1 MGTKAVLLF
10 AAIDLLLRAVLKGRS
25 ERRTNVN
32 RTQYGH
38 KTAALQDFNPVYVRF
53 GSIATDRHAG
63 AARAMSALPPIAT
76 GLMRHSEMSRCANS
90 GHMQCSK

>member
-63 AARAMSALPPIAT
+63 AVRAMSALPPID
-76 GLMRHSEMSRCANS
+76 GLIGLPAC
-90 GHMQCSK
+90 G

>member
-38 KTAALQDFNPVYVRF
+38 KTAALQDFNPVYVR
-53 GSIATDRHAG
+53 
-63 AARAMSALPPIAT
+63 
-76 GLMRHSEMSRCANS
+76 
-90 GHMQCSK
+90 